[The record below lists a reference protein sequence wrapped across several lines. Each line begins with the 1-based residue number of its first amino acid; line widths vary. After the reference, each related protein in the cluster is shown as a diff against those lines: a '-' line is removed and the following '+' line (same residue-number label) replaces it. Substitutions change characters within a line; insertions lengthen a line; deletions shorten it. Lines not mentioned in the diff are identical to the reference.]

1 MKDGIYFDI
10 ITIKDGVEYKGRRIS
25 VLDTTK
31 LLTNSLMDGMS
42 KVLGISEE
50 DIKEYREKHDG

>member
-10 ITIKDGVEYKGRRIS
+10 ITIKDGVEYKGNRIS

-31 LLTNSLMDGMS
+31 ILTNSLMDGMS
-42 KVLGISEE
+42 RILGISEK
-50 DIKEYREKHDG
+50 DIEEYRKNHDS